1 MTERLKGKVAL
12 VIGAGSSGP
21 GWGNGKATAVAFA
34 REGAS
39 VFATDVSGTSAAE
52 TAAIVHAE
60 GGECVA
66 FAADATDAA
75 AVNAA
80 VESALDAF
88 GRVDILHNNVG
99 IGPVATIAETDIGL
113 WRHVIDTNVT
123 SAFLTCKCVLPVMVR
138 QGGGAIIN
146 VSSIA
151 SLGILRVPLTAY
163 GMSKEALNYLTRAI
177 AIEYAGTG
185 IRANA
190 ILPGLI
196 DTPMV
201 RGSVDMRAQF
211 AGEEEML
218 QARHAQSPTGRMGE
232 PWDVAAAAVFLA
244 SDEAKY
250 VNGVILPVD
259 GGLSCRMG

>member
-1 MTERLKGKVAL
+1 MGERLKGKVAL

-39 VFATDVSGTSAAE
+39 VVSTDLSVAAAEE
-52 TAAIVHAE
+52 TAAIIRAE
-60 GGECVA
+60 GGRCVA
-66 FAADATDAA
+66 FAADATDTA
-75 AVNAA
+75 AVKAA
-80 VESALDAF
+80 VDAALDAF

-99 IGPVATIAETDIGL
+99 IGPVATIAETDMDL
-113 WRHVIDTNVT
+113 WRRVIDTNVT
-123 SAFLTCKCVLPVMVR
+123 SAFLSCKCVLPVMVR
-138 QGGGAIIN
+138 QGRGAIIN

-163 GMSKEALNYLTRAI
+163 GVSKDALNYLTRAI

-185 IRANA
+185 VRANA

-201 RGSVDMRAQF
+201 RGSADMRAQF
-211 AGEEEML
+211 GSEEEML
-218 QARHAQSPTGRMGE
+218 RVRHAQSPTGRMGDA
-232 PWDVAAAAVFLA
+232 WDIAAAAVFLA